1 LKLVPENSPW
11 PRLLVFPLMT
21 VVGAGLLLARLRPD
35 LAYRLAY
42 CPLRD
47 TTGIP
52 CLTCGGTHSIVSV
65 MQGHWLEALGAN
77 PLVFVGT
84 ICFVLWSIFS
94 IIATLIPRW
103 RRSLS
108 LLAHEK
114 RAVRMMT
121 ALFLVATWA
130 WEFWQFRG

>member
-1 LKLVPENSPW
+1 
-11 PRLLVFPLMT
+11 MT
-21 VVGAGLLLARLRPD
+21 VVVAGLLLARLRPD

-52 CLTCGGTHSIVSV
+52 CLTCGGTHSIVSL
-65 MQGHWLEALGAN
+65 MQGHLLEALGAN

-130 WEFWQFRG
+130 WEFWQFRT